1 MTRVTNSGSVT
12 DASGE
17 TTTIN
22 DVEKALQGAGINLR
36 NPGNPREIRN
46 VFEVLRDLSKIW
58 NELDD
63 LRKGNISYYMAG
75 GRQVNMFQTLMEG
88 MAENGGAD

>member
-1 MTRVTNSGSVT
+1 M
-12 DASGE
+12 
-17 TTTIN
+17 
-22 DVEKALQGAGINLR
+22 
-36 NPGNPREIRN
+36 
-46 VFEVLRDLSKIW
+46 LRDLSKVW

-88 MAENGGAD
+88 MAENGGKD